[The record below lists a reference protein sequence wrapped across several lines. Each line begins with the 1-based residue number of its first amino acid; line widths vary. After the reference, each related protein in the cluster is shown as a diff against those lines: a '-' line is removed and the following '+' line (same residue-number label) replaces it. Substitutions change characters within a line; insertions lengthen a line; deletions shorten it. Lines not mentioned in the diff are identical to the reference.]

1 MRVVLDTNVLI
12 SATLWNESV
21 SQKLLFK
28 LIKFNVLIYSSLEIL
43 SEYKKV
49 LKRDFDYSE
58 AEIFFI
64 IEKVVSF
71 MNIIETFVRLDVVK
85 DDEDDNK
92 IVECAAQSLA
102 DYIITYDK
110 HLLKIKKY
118 KDIKII
124 TPEEALKII

>member
-1 MRVVLDTNVLI
+1 M
-12 SATLWNESV
+12 
-21 SQKLLFK
+21 LLK
-28 LIKFNVLIYSSLEIL
+28 MMKTI
-43 SEYKKV
+43 
-49 LKRDFDYSE
+49 
-58 AEIFFI
+58 
-64 IEKVVSF
+64 
-71 MNIIETFVRLDVVK
+71 
-85 DDEDDNK
+85 

>member
-1 MRVVLDTNVLI
+1 M
-12 SATLWNESV
+12 
-21 SQKLLFK
+21 LLK
-28 LIKFNVLIYSSLEIL
+28 MMKTI
-43 SEYKKV
+43 
-49 LKRDFDYSE
+49 
-58 AEIFFI
+58 
-64 IEKVVSF
+64 
-71 MNIIETFVRLDVVK
+71 M
-85 DDEDDNK
+85 